1 MQDLTVGAPCRVVLL
16 LLVPTLLHLRLVLHL
31 LHGLHLNAHVS
42 HRARLPL
49 PCARRLHRLGGAS
62 GVRKVELHL

>member
-31 LHGLHLNAHVS
+31 LHGLHLS
-42 HRARLPL
+42 ARW
-49 PCARRLHRLGGAS
+49 LHRLGGAS